1 MKQFIRIEPMENDN
15 FNELLE
21 LALLEDLGEKGDVT
35 SRAIFKDDMSAA
47 ALKSKDEGVLAGLEY
62 FIKVFQRVDPSLQI
76 HSLKND
82 GDLITVGETIAIIK
96 GKTVSIL
103 EAERTAINFLSFL
116 SGIATETRAHVEA
129 MDGKGKC
136 VILDTRKT
144 LPGYRRLSKYAVLQG
159 QGKNHRMG
167 LYDMVMIKDNHIDA
181 AGSIHQAVTKVRD
194 KWGNRFRIEVETR
207 SLQEVEEALA
217 EGVDVIML
225 DNMSPE
231 EVVAAV
237 QRADGRV
244 LFEASGNMDME
255 KVKEY
260 APLGIDYISIGKITH
275 SVKAFDFSLVVT

>member
-1 MKQFIRIEPMENDN
+1 MENDN

-21 LALLEDLGEKGDVT
+21 LALLEDLGDVGDVT
-35 SRAIFKDDMSAA
+35 SRAIFTDEISVA

-62 FIKVFQRVDPSLQI
+62 FTKVFQRVDPSLQI
-76 HSLKND
+76 HNLKAD
-82 GDLITVGETIAIIK
+82 GDLLTPGETIAIIK

-116 SGIATETRAHVEA
+116 SGIATETRAHVDA
-129 MDGKGKC
+129 MEGKGKC

-144 LPGYRRLSKYAVLQG
+144 LPGYRQLSKYAVLQG

-181 AGSIHQAVTKVRD
+181 AGSIHQAVSKVRK
-194 KWGNRFRIEVETR
+194 KWGNRYRIEVETR
-207 SLQEVEEALA
+207 SLQEVQEALD

-231 EVVAAV
+231 EVIAAV
-237 QRADGRV
+237 QVSKGGV
-244 LFEASGNMDME
+244 LFEASGNMDLE

-260 APLGIDYISIGKITH
+260 APLGIDYISIGRLTH
-275 SVKAFDFSLVVT
+275 SVTAFDFSLVVT